1 MLFVVFFFRVLI
13 NPQISDTWKIQLAI
27 ATNFISFK
35 DVVEGHVMHLKCSN
49 IEFMAY
55 GNAYEV
61 FNELF
66 ESLLSRYQIG
76 FEASMRRSDFIVESV
91 QLLYCYKCHKMNFKR
106 KGSYIDSAD
115 WIKKKAT
122 TNPKIQL
129 INVFNM

>member
-1 MLFVVFFFRVLI
+1 MRDIKI
-13 NPQISDTWKIQLAI
+13 NLHKSGTWKVQLTIAI
-27 ATNFISFK
+27 NFISSK
-35 DVVEGHVMHLKCSN
+35 DVDEEQVMHSKKDN
-49 IEFMAY
+49 IEFTTY
-55 GNAYEV
+55 DNANDIV
-61 FNELF
+61 DKLS
-66 ESLLSRYQIG
+66 ESLFSRYQIG
-76 FEASMRRSDFIVESV
+76 LEASMRGSDFIVESV